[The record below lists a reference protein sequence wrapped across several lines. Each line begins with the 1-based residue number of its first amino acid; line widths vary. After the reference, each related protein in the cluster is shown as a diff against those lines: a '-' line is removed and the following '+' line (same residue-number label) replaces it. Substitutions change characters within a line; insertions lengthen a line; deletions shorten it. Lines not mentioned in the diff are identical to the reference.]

1 MRSSINGETADAQ
14 ILRYLENHSLLYQH
28 QSGFLPGHSAVTQ
41 LCFLVHQ
48 WQMAADRGDHVQ
60 ATFLDLSKAYD
71 RVSIPGLLFKLSCLG
86 FSYSALQW
94 LSTFLTKRLQ
104 SVKVN
109 GVNPNGKPPSP
120 ESLKAQFLGR
130 FCSLFLSMIYPY
142 PSKMAAPFLPMI
154 QPRIQ

>member
-1 MRSSINGETADAQ
+1 
-14 ILRYLENHSLLYQH
+14 
-28 QSGFLPGHSAVTQ
+28 
-41 LCFLVHQ
+41 
-48 WQMAADRGDHVQ
+48 MAADRGDHVQ

-109 GVNPNGKPPSP
+109 GC
-120 ESLKAQFLGR
+120 Q
-130 FCSLFLSMIYPY
+130 
-142 PSKMAAPFLPMI
+142 SK
-154 QPRIQ
+154 